1 LSRVVETLADPQ
13 RDGKASARRCTSLLL
28 LVEAHVCLCGLLASR
43 TCALVRAIHDLAC
56 ERTSRHRGADPP
68 AAPRGSSGRR
78 RVTASCGSLPS
89 ASPLI
94 LASSRRRR
102 HLVGAGLNGQRRSC
116 LRPQRLR
123 GGVVVGS
130 MPGLNVKRR
139 SCRRR
144 TSVSSW
150 RRSCRSMLGLN
161 VKCRSYRRRASASP
175 QQCIRRRSMLGLNV
189 KRQSRHAAPQRLH
202 CSVIVKS
209 VLGLD
214 VQR

>member
-1 LSRVVETLADPQ
+1 MGLARSQWGDDAWLSQVVETLADPQ
-13 RDGKASARRCTSLLL
+13 RDGKASAWRCTSLLL

-43 TCALVRAIHDLAC
+43 TCALVRAVHDLAC

-94 LASSRRRR
+94 LASLRRRR
-102 HLVGAGLNGQRRSC
+102 HLVGAGLNGQRQRRSC

-130 MPGLNVKRR
+130 MPGLSVKRR
-139 SCRRR
+139 LCRCALRCLCGGVVVGR
-144 TSVSSW
+144 
-150 RRSCRSMLGLN
+150 CR
-161 VKCRSYRRRASASP
+161 A
-175 QQCIRRRSMLGLNV
+175 
-189 KRQSRHAAPQRLH
+189 
-202 CSVIVKS
+202 
-209 VLGLD
+209 
-214 VQR
+214 

>member
-1 LSRVVETLADPQ
+1 MSQVVETLADPQ
-13 RDGKASARRCTSLLL
+13 RDGKASAWRCTSLLL

-43 TCALVRAIHDLAC
+43 TCALVRAGHDLAC
-56 ERTSRHRGADPP
+56 ERTSRHRGADPADPP

-130 MPGLNVKRR
+130 MPGLSVKRR
-139 SCRRR
+139 SCRHALRCLHGGVVVGR
-144 TSVSSW
+144 
-150 RRSCRSMLGLN
+150 CR
-161 VKCRSYRRRASASP
+161 A
-175 QQCIRRRSMLGLNV
+175 
-189 KRQSRHAAPQRLH
+189 
-202 CSVIVKS
+202 
-209 VLGLD
+209 
-214 VQR
+214 